1 MSFDVMEFLKEHGEG
16 AYDDTKFRGEVLR
29 TKVEAGIGVFAGRDS
44 KFWPV
49 TNNKLTP
56 MIKKSAQEYAD
67 ALNLSYEPKVIGAIR
82 QTWLLPVISK
92 ETQPNWSEGRWE
104 EMKRRTVVQVNGDWK
119 ETGDWLLFIS
129 QWTGDNPPM
138 NDDHFNKEVWV
149 HAVFRPHPDFN
160 EDLPDKYTCQMRD
173 GNFIL
178 DKDGKPKPALI
189 RVVKEVI
196 GETEAE
202 ARAWYAARVNDKEVG
217 AEDYQGIS
225 DVSASIAALYKEI
238 PNGVCNESEWAGWG
252 SEIFSSIHNKENVD
266 GWVEVG
272 IPQGILDKVREL
284 TAQYPAF

>member
-56 MIKKSAQEYAD
+56 MIKKTAQEYAD
-67 ALNLSYEPKVIGAIR
+67 GLNLSYEPKVIGAIR

-202 ARAWYAARVNDKEVG
+202 ARAWYAARVDGQEVATG
-217 AEDYQGIS
+217 TTDETGVAAELAKLYSRLPPKLCTAAEWEGWAKDIFNGFRNEE
-225 DVSASIAALYKEI
+225 DVS
-238 PNGVCNESEWAGWG
+238 GWIG
-252 SEIFSSIHNKENVD
+252 
-266 GWVEVG
+266 VG
-272 IPQGILDKVREL
+272 IEDTVINEIGEL
-284 TAQYPAF
+284 AKKYPAF